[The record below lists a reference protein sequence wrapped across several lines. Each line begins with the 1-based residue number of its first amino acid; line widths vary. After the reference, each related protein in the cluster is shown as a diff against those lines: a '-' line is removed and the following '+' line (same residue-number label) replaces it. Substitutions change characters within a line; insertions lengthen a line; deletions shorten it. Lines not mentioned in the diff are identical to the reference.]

1 MNNDQEWEQFLQKL
15 QKDKNPLYELLNQ
28 TELDIGENLIIYH
41 PTEEGK
47 IKLEKQ
53 RGKIQAKL
61 VRMYP
66 HWQSKKLMV
75 KAGERS
81 LDLDNHKLTQMKSPL
96 QALAHINIP
105 KTEKSLQPVLKKEVV
120 PVDKTCSS
128 IYAHL
133 TERTKTLAEETLEAK
148 FSWRLQV
155 GGMRGFQEL
164 LLPVFHPIYGIPY
177 VPASSLKGATRAWAR
192 QNNVN
197 RDEINRLLGEID
209 EGVGCVQILDAFPKA
224 PCLNVDIAN
233 PQWTCLLYTSPSPRD
248 SRRSRMPSS
257 A

>member
-81 LDLDNHKLTQMKSPL
+81 LDLDNHKLTQMTSPL
-96 QALAHINIP
+96 QALDHINIP
-105 KTEKSLQPVLKKEVV
+105 KTEKNLQPVLEEVKLAE
-120 PVDKTCSS
+120 DTCSS

-133 TERTKTLAEETLEAK
+133 TERTKT
-148 FSWRLQV
+148 
-155 GGMRGFQEL
+155 FQKICGNHL
-164 LLPVFHPIYGIPY
+164 K
-177 VPASSLKGATRAWAR
+177 AS
-192 QNNVN
+192 Q
-197 RDEINRLLGEID
+197 
-209 EGVGCVQILDAFPKA
+209 
-224 PCLNVDIAN
+224 
-233 PQWTCLLYTSPSPRD
+233 
-248 SRRSRMPSS
+248 
-257 A
+257 